1 MAMPCPIPGCSS
13 RTRPGQLLCGPHWSM
28 VPTEFKGR
36 VWSTWRGFTKAKDH
50 QTILAARQPYLDARA
65 AAISHVANAQA
76 PLL

>member
-1 MAMPCPIPGCSS
+1 
-13 RTRPGQLLCGPHWSM
+13 M
-28 VPTEFKGR
+28 VPTELKGR

-50 QTILAARQPYLDARA
+50 QTIMVARQPYLDARA